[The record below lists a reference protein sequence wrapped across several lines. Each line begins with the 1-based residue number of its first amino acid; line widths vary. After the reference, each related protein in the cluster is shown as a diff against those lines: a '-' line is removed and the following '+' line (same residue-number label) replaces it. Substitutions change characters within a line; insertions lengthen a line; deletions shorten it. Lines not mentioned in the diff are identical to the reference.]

1 MTFDDWKIAL
11 DRLLRS
17 ANAGFSIYDID
28 DKAMANAFAAGVSPV
43 VFSKQAA
50 AHLKPKPAPVAPIPS
65 RLRMPLLRKLELSF
79 KTAAW
84 ACWLI
89 CLIVPGV
96 PLSQAAAAALGQS
109 RKEQQSHLIQ
119 EQARR
124 SAEIALERER
134 QSRGET
140 TQWPSEGWD
149 GSSYWPEM
157 PGARAAYSQPDPER
171 QRSERMIASLNYPSY
186 IESLLANAP
195 LPLTLVGL
203 LCLEAIGAA
212 VGSGFMLLAVVC
224 DRMAS
229 QPVP

>member
-17 ANAGFSIYDID
+17 AHAGFSVYDID
-28 DKAMANAFAAGVSPV
+28 DQAMANAFAAGVSPV

-109 RKEQQSHLIQ
+109 RKEQQSHIIQ

-124 SAEIALERER
+124 SAEIANERE
-134 QSRGET
+134 
-140 TQWPSEGWD
+140 SEAWD

-157 PGARAAYSQPDPER
+157 PDTRAAYSQPDPER
-171 QRSERMIASLNYPSY
+171 QRSERMIASLNSPSY

-229 QPVP
+229 QPVT